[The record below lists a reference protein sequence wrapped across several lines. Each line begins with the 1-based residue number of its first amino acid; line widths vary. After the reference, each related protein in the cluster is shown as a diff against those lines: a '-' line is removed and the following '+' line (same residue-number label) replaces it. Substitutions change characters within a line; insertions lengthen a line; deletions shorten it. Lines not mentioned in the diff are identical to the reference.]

1 MNLKI
6 NVCDDLVE
14 QIALEIM
21 EALFIGNYVS

>member
-21 EALFIGNYVS
+21 EVLFIGNYVS